1 MEKTLA
7 KVKKATEIPSIA
19 ELQAKTNAIKVA
31 SKGIEKATN
40 GAKEAA
46 AEQKA
51 IAESKEDPVETVEA
65 EPEAKDAPAA
75 KTAVKQAKKKSKA
88 KLNPSVAFKNDV
100 MEQASKVLNDQI
112 VNNIAISSEKT
123 DKNGN
128 RICKKGEDEAFDN
141 CVVAAEKDQD
151 AEDEEDIKT
160 ANQQMGTR
168 EYRDANLDLLARSQ
182 PTEIHAISS
191 TDCCGTTHT
200 TISVCKCPEPPIPE
214 KPKPAPE
221 KKSAAEKAVEVAVKV
236 VEKAQKKEEAIL
248 KKVEVAKARQPNGII
263 DLVSQVLS
271 ENAKKQAEKDSNR
284 QRLEAAIMTNAAA
297 FSAKSSATRSSLE
310 SGFEATKELDKPNAK
325 DTKLQSSFNE
335 KLEAL
340 KKEVTYAGSGPT
352 VPTDVSDELEKS
364 PITEKAAATLEENKK
379 EIEAMNKDQ

>member
-31 SKGIEKATN
+31 FKGIEKATN

-100 MEQASKVLNDQI
+100 MEQASKVLNHQI

>member
-46 AEQKA
+46 AEQEA

-221 KKSAAEKAVEVAVKV
+221 KPAAEKAVEVAVKV

-284 QRLEAAIMTNAAA
+284 QRLQAAIMTNAAA